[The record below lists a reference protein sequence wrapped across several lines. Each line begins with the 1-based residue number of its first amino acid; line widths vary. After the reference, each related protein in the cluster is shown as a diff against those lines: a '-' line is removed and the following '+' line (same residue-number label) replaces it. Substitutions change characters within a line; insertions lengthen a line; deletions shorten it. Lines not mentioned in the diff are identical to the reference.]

1 MNFRLLL
8 SIPLSILSLPLAVQ
22 AAETRPAIVQSETK
36 EQRDERML
44 WWREAKFGMFI
55 HWGLFAQ
62 AAGEWNGQ
70 PPAKDR
76 DQRGEW
82 LMEAVRMPVA
92 DYAKMAATF
101 NHVKFDADQWV
112 KMAKDAGAKYI
123 VFTAKHHEGFA
134 MFQTKVSPYNILDA
148 TPFKR
153 DPLRELSAACQKYGV
168 KLGIYYS
175 QTQDWYH
182 PGGFVYKTGPW
193 DPVQT
198 SASFDDYLKKVSIP
212 QITELLTNYGEV
224 AELWWDTPG
233 STMTRERCEPIAQL
247 VAKLQPG
254 VVMNNRLGGGYEGDI
269 STPEGHVPATGY
281 ANRDWESCIPMAATW
296 GYKKN
301 ITSYTPALALV
312 TNLIDIAS
320 KGGNLL
326 LNVSPMDSGEIP
338 AQQVARM
345 RDIGRWMKVNSEAI
359 YGTMPTIFGAEAGAY
374 DLKRTDKS
382 GNPQF
387 VTGDEW
393 RCTTTE
399 NRIYI
404 HFLRWPK
411 DSFTLNDVPNRV
423 TKAYLLADPQRAPV
437 SFTQEGG
444 TLKLTLPTQ
453 APDPQISVL
462 ALEIAGPLTRPSK
475 DPLAQASD
483 GTLTLN
489 ANTAEI
495 RNDGGSTPTLT
506 LSEEK
511 AVSWIKPEDHLMWR
525 ATLKKPGTFTAMISY
540 SLNAEDSNTSAKLDL
555 GGTVLRCALPAT
567 EGKRLKNVMVG
578 NVTLTQAGAVPV
590 TLKAAGDQTSR
601 LSVQSV
607 MLLPQP

>member
-1 MNFRLLL
+1 MNCRFLF
-8 SIPLSILSLPLAVQ
+8 SIPLSILSLSLAAQ

-36 EQRDERML
+36 EQHDARMH

-70 PPAKDR
+70 PPAKGR

-101 NHVKFDADQWV
+101 NPVKFDADQWV

-123 VFTAKHHEGFA
+123 VYTAKHHEGFA
-134 MFQTKVSPYNILDA
+134 MFQTKVSPYNIIDA

-175 QTQDWYH
+175 QAQDWYH

-198 SASFDDYLKKVSIP
+198 SAPFEDYLKKVAIP
-212 QITELLTNYGEV
+212 QISELLTNYGPV
-224 AELWWDTPG
+224 AELWWDTPCD
-233 STMTRERCEPIAQL
+233 TLTRELCEPIAQM
-247 VAKLQPG
+247 VAKRQPA

-301 ITSYTPALALV
+301 ITSYTPALTLI
-312 TNLIDIAS
+312 TQLIDIAS

-326 LNVSPMDSGEIP
+326 LNVSPMDTGEIP
-338 AQQVARM
+338 SEQVARM
-345 RDIGRWMKVNSEAI
+345 RDIGAWMKTNSEAI
-359 YGTMPTIFGAEAGAY
+359 YGTKPTIFGAEAGAY
-374 DLKRTDKS
+374 DLTRKDDT
-382 GNPQF
+382 GNPRF
-387 VTGDEW
+387 LPGNEW

-404 HFLRWPK
+404 HFLKWPQG
-411 DSFTLNDVPNRV
+411 SFTLNDVPNRL
-423 TKAYLLADPQRAPV
+423 TKAYLLADPKRAPL

-444 TLKLTLPTQ
+444 SVKLTLPTQ

-462 ALEIAGPLTRPSK
+462 ALEVAGPLTRPTK
-475 DPLAQASD
+475 DPLAQAND
-483 GTLTLN
+483 GTVTLN

-495 RNDGGSTPTLT
+495 LNDGGSTPTLT

-511 AVSWIKPEDHLMWR
+511 AVSWSKPEDHLLWR
-525 ATLKKPGTFTAMISY
+525 ATLKKPGTFTVLISY
-540 SLNAEDSNTSAKLDL
+540 SLLTKESNTSATLDL
-555 GGTVLRCALPAT
+555 GGTVLRCALPVT
-567 EGKRLKNVMVG
+567 MGKRLKSVSVG
-578 NVTLTQAGAVPV
+578 NVTLTQAGALPV
-590 TLKAAGDQTSR
+590 TLMAAGDQTAR

-607 MLLPQP
+607 MLIPQP

>member
-1 MNFRLLL
+1 MKYRFFPFILLVAFN
-8 SIPLSILSLPLAVQ
+8 LPAQ
-22 AAETRPAIVQSETK
+22 SAEAPPASVQSETK
-36 EQRDERML
+36 EQRDARMH

-62 AAGEWNGQ
+62 AAGEWNDQ
-70 PPAKDR
+70 PPAKDS

-101 NHVKFDADQWV
+101 NPVKFDADQWIT
-112 KMAKDAGAKYI
+112 MAKDAGVKYI

-134 MFQTKVSPYNILDA
+134 MYKTKASPYNIVDA

-153 DPLRELSAACQKYGV
+153 DPLKELSIACQKHGI

-175 QTQDWYH
+175 QAQDWYH
-182 PGGFVYKTGPW
+182 PGGLVYKTGPW

-198 SASFDDYLKKVSIP
+198 SASFQDYLDRVSIP
-212 QITELLTNYGEV
+212 QIAELLTNYGPV

-233 STMTRERCEPIAQL
+233 NAMTPEICEPIAKL
-247 VAKLQPG
+247 VAKHQPG

-301 ITSYTPALALV
+301 IKSYTPSRTLI
-312 TNLIDIAS
+312 TQLIDIAS

-326 LNVSPMDSGEIP
+326 LNVSPMDTGEIP
-338 AQQVARM
+338 TEQVARM
-345 RDIGRWMKVNSEAI
+345 RDIGAWMKVNHESI
-359 YGTMPTIFGAEAGAY
+359 YATQPTIFGAEAGGY
-374 DLKRTDKS
+374 DFNKKDKR
-382 GNPQF
+382 GNPRF
-387 VTGDEW
+387 VAGNEW

-399 NRIYI
+399 NRIFI
-404 HFLRWPK
+404 HFLKWPTG
-411 DSFTLNDVPNRV
+411 SFVLKQVPNRV
-423 TKAYLLADPQRAPV
+423 THAYLLADPKRAPL

-444 TLKLTLPTQ
+444 TVSLTLPTH

-462 ALEIAGPLTRPSK
+462 ALEVEGRLNRPNN
-475 DPLAQASD
+475 DPMTQSSD
-483 GTLTLN
+483 GSLKLDV
-489 ANTAEI
+489 NTAEI
-495 RNDGGSTPTLT
+495 RNDGGSTPELT
-506 LSEEK
+506 LKEDV
-511 AVSWIKPEDHLMWR
+511 AVSWTKPEDQLLWR
-525 ATLKKPGTFTAMISY
+525 ATLKKPGTFTVLVNYA
-540 SLNAEDSNTSAKLDL
+540 LNAKKGEADATLDI

-567 EGKRLKNVMVG
+567 GSQRPTAVMMGTV
-578 NVTLTQAGAVPV
+578 NLTQAGAVPV
-590 TLKAAGDQTSR
+590 TLMTTGKLGSR

-607 MLLPQP
+607 MMIPQP

>member
-1 MNFRLLL
+1 MNCRLLFF
-8 SIPLSILSLPLAVQ
+8 IPLFTLSLAAQ
-22 AAETRPAIVQSETK
+22 AAETSPAVVMSETK
-36 EQRDERML
+36 AQHDARMQ
-44 WWREAKFGMFI
+44 WWRDAKFGMFI
-55 HWGLFAQ
+55 HWGLYAQ

-101 NHVKFDADQWV
+101 NPVKFDADQWV
-112 KMAKDAGAKYI
+112 AMAKDAGVKYI

-134 MFQTKVSPYNILDA
+134 MFQTKVSPYNIIDA

-153 DPLRELSAACQKYGV
+153 DPLRELSAACQKHGV

-198 SASFDDYLKKVSIP
+198 SAPFEDYLNKVSIP
-212 QITELLTNYGEV
+212 QITELLTNYGQV
-224 AELWWDTPG
+224 AELWWDTP
-233 STMTRERCEPIAQL
+233 SATMTREVCEPIAKL
-247 VAKLQPG
+247 VAKHQPG
-254 VVMNNRLGGGYEGDI
+254 VIMNNRLGGGYEGDI

-296 GYKKN
+296 GYKKS
-301 ITSYTPALALV
+301 ITSYKPALELI
-312 TNLIDIAS
+312 THLIDIAS

-326 LNVSPMDSGEIP
+326 LNVSPMDTGEIP
-338 AQQVARM
+338 AEQVARM
-345 RDIGRWMKVNSEAI
+345 RDIGAWMKINREAI
-359 YGTMPTIFGAEAGAY
+359 YGTKPTIFGAEAGAY
-374 DLKRTDKS
+374 DLKRKDKQGNPMFVS
-382 GNPQF
+382 GNQ
-387 VTGDEW
+387 W

-411 DSFTLNDVPNRV
+411 GSFTLKDVPNRV
-423 TKAYLLADPQRAPV
+423 TKAYLLADPKRAPL
-437 SFTQEGG
+437 SLTREGD
-444 TLKLTLPTQ
+444 TVILTLPPR

-462 ALEIAGPLTRPSK
+462 ALEVEGPLTRPNK
-475 DPLAQASD
+475 DPMTQSSD
-483 GTLTLN
+483 GTLTLS

-495 RNDGGSTPTLT
+495 RNDGGSAPTLNMQGD
-506 LSEEK
+506 L
-511 AVSWIKPEDHLMWR
+511 AVSWTKPEDQLLWR
-525 ATLKKPGTFTAMISY
+525 ATLKKPGTYAVLINYCF
-540 SLNAEDSNTSAKLDL
+540 NAKEGNASATLDL
-555 GGTVLRCALPAT
+555 GGTILKCDLPIS
-567 EGKRLKNVMVG
+567 ESKRPSPRIVG
-578 NVTLTQAGAVPV
+578 AVTLTQAGALPV
-590 TLKAAGDQTSR
+590 TMMATGNNTSR
-601 LSVQSV
+601 LQVQSV
-607 MLLPQP
+607 MLIPQP